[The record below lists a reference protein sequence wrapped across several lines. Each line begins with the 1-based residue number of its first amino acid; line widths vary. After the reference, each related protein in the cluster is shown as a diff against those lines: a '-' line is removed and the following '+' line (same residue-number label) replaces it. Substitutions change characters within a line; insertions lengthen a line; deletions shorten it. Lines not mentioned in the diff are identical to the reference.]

1 MSARRL
7 FRRRVSTCRI
17 EAALKILMISDVY
30 FPRIN
35 GVSTSIQTFRR
46 ELKALGH
53 EVVLIAPD
61 YGETRSDDS
70 DVIRIQSRY
79 LVLDPEDR
87 VMRAQRVRELVPALR
102 ERCFDLIHIQTPF
115 VAHYAGMAI
124 ADRLGLPCVETYHT
138 FFEEY
143 LFHYVPFV
151 PRGWMRALARR
162 FSRTQCN
169 GLDAVVVPS
178 FPMQGVLREYGVTVP
193 LEVIPTGLELQRFVG
208 GDGQAFRRQH
218 GIAFDRPTLVHIG
231 RVAFEKN
238 IDFLVR
244 MLVHVRARIPQVL
257 LVICGEGPSR
267 THLRQLVNRLGLTD
281 NVSFV
286 GYLDRTRGLLD
297 CYCAGDAFVFAS
309 RTETQG
315 LVLLEA
321 MALGV
326 PVVSTAVM
334 GTRDILGPQRGA
346 LVAQENEVD
355 FAAKAVQILRD
366 TNLRQRLSVEARTY
380 AQEWSAQQMTT
391 RMLAFYQRVV
401 GQGTAG
407 RRKRVPRA
415 EGRAVQV

>member
-1 MSARRL
+1 
-7 FRRRVSTCRI
+7 
-17 EAALKILMISDVY
+17 MISDVY
-30 FPRIN
+30 FPRVN

-46 ELKALGH
+46 QLAALGH
-53 EVVLIAPD
+53 EVVLIAPE
-61 YGETRSDDS
+61 YGAPQSDER
-70 DVIRIQSRY
+70 DVMRVPSRY

-87 VMRAQRVRELVPALR
+87 MMQAKQVRKLVPALR
-102 ERCFDLIHIQTPF
+102 ERSFDLMHIQTPF
-115 VAHYAGMAI
+115 VAHYTGMVL
-124 ADRLGLPCVETYHT
+124 ADQLGLPRVETYHT

-169 GLDAVVVPS
+169 SLDAVVVPS
-178 FPMQGVLREYGVTVP
+178 HPMQAVLREYGVTVP
-193 LEVIPTGLELQRFVG
+193 LEVIPTGLELQSLAG
-208 GDGQAFRRQH
+208 GDGQAFRRRH
-218 GIAFDRPTLVHIG
+218 GIESDRPTLVHVG

-238 IDFLVR
+238 IDFLLR
-244 MLVHVRARIPQVL
+244 MLVRVRERVPEVL
-257 LVICGEGPSR
+257 LVICGEGPSL
-267 THLRQLVNRLGLTD
+267 THLQRLATRLGVAG
-281 NVSFV
+281 NVLFV
-286 GYLDRTRGLLD
+286 GYLDRTKGLLD

-334 GTRDILGPQRGA
+334 GTLDILGVQRGA
-346 LVAQENEVD
+346 LIAQEDEAE
-355 FAAKAVQILRD
+355 FAAKAIQILRD
-366 TNLRQRLSVEARTY
+366 ANLRHRLSIEARSY
-380 AQEWSAQQMTT
+380 AQEWSAQRMTA

-407 RRKRVPRA
+407 RRTIVPHAEERA
-415 EGRAVQV
+415 IQV

>member
-1 MSARRL
+1 M
-7 FRRRVSTCRI
+7 CRF

-35 GVSTSIQTFRR
+35 GVSTSIQTFRN
-46 ELKALGH
+46 ELTALGH
-53 EVVLIAPD
+53 EVVLVAPD
-61 YGETRSDDS
+61 YGAIQSDEQ
-70 DVIRIQSRY
+70 DVMRVPSRY

-87 VMRAQRVRELVPALR
+87 MMRAQRVRELAPALR
-102 ERCFDLIHIQTPF
+102 ERRFDLIHIQTPF

-124 ADRLGLPCVETYHT
+124 ADQLGLPRVETYHT

-143 LFHYVPFV
+143 LFHYVPFL

-169 GLDAVVVPS
+169 SLDAVVVPS
-178 FPMQGVLREYGVTVP
+178 FPMQAVLREYGVTVP
-193 LEVIPTGLELQRFVG
+193 LEVIPTGLELQRVAG

-218 GIAFDRPTLVHIG
+218 GIAPDRPTLVHVG

-238 IDFLVR
+238 IDFLLR
-244 MLVHVRARIPQVL
+244 MLVRVREHVRDVL
-257 LVICGEGPSR
+257 LVICGEGPALM
-267 THLRQLVNRLGLTD
+267 HLRRLALRLGVTD
-281 NVSFV
+281 NVLFV
-286 GYLDRTRGLLD
+286 GYLDRTKGLLD

-346 LVAQENEVD
+346 LVVREDEAE
-355 FAAKAVQILRD
+355 FATKAVQVLRD
-366 TNLRQRLSVEARTY
+366 ADLRQRLSDEARTY
-380 AQEWSAQQMTT
+380 AREWSAQVMTA
-391 RMLAFYQRVV
+391 RMLAFYRRVV

-407 RRKRVPRA
+407 RRTIQPRA
-415 EGRAVQV
+415 QERAVQV